1 MQSLGLRQALVIM
14 INNML
19 IKLRDQPPKLDELK
33 KVNSTF

>member
-19 IKLRDQPPKLDELK
+19 IKLRDPPPELDELK